1 MQNENRTIILIGIFI
16 ALFFMIFIA
25 CDDEYDS
32 YRYRD
37 SDEVGW
43 IGVRVTRLTWDLRQ
57 ELDAKSRRGV
67 VITDVIEDS
76 PADEAGLKQ
85 DDIIVRFDRKR
96 IRSED
101 DLIKKVRN
109 CEPGKKV
116 KLEIER
122 LGKNQTLALRVGEM
136 PRRYARRHRDS
147 DWRIDLD
154 FPSREEFSVRLV
166 KPDEFQGAKLQE
178 LNADLAEYFKVDKND
193 GLLILEVEA
202 DSPADEAKLKAG
214 DILTGIDKYSVSSID
229 ELHDALDSFDEGDS
243 IEIKYIRNGEKAT
256 TELEV
261 EKKRRKIKSRRY
273 FRFHPPV
280 YRFEL
285 DEDELEE
292 EIAIFQEELGETI
305 RDEVL
310 RNLHDN
316 LEELDDFDFDF
327 DDFKRDMKRLKED
340 LKQLEVEIKG
350 DWL

>member
-1 MQNENRTIILIGIFI
+1 MQNENRTITLIGIFI
-16 ALFFMIFIA
+16 VLFFMIFVA

-57 ELDAKSRRGV
+57 ELDARNRRGV

-202 DSPADEAKLKAG
+202 DSPADEAELKAG

-229 ELHDALDSFDEGDS
+229 ELHDVLDSFDEGDS
-243 IEIKYIRNGEKAT
+243 IEIKYIRNGEKAST
-256 TELEV
+256 KLEV

-340 LKQLEVEIKG
+340 LKQLKVKIKG